1 MKSKVPLGC
10 GIPPLA
16 QGRGRE
22 VAGSIQAH
30 GLGALIIIFCSS
42 AAGMA
47 AKD

>member
-1 MKSKVPLGC
+1 M
-10 GIPPLA
+10 PPLA

-22 VAGSIQAH
+22 VVGGIQAR

>member
-1 MKSKVPLGC
+1 MKNKAPLGR
-10 GIPPLA
+10 GMPTLA

-22 VAGSIQAH
+22 VVGGIQAH

>member
-1 MKSKVPLGC
+1 MKSKAPLGC

-22 VAGSIQAH
+22 VVGGIQAR
-30 GLGALIIIFCSS
+30 GLGALIIIFYSS

>member
-1 MKSKVPLGC
+1 MKSKAPLGC

-22 VAGSIQAH
+22 VVGGIQAR